1 MTTFNERVATLADDL
16 KTLFYASLQS
26 SFPGFRAPQG
36 SPTVGR
42 GEAHAQI
49 SAETNVR
56 LELTDE
62 ALTIREAELRGIGR
76 YDAVAATVQATY
88 TASDTGSHT
97 VFGGDRVQVTSP
109 SGVVTQWL
117 VQEDVT
123 FSGGATTTGAV
134 TLVCQTPGEAAN
146 GTTGTA
152 LAVQP
157 KPSWLASITLVGSAT
172 GGVDE
177 EGYADFLDRVGPE
190 FTVGTGLI
198 VKADQLQVRAAGHP
212 LVGRALALRTY
223 KPGGPNPSAGDM
235 TVALAALDRVSP
247 VSAAHGDV
255 EAYATADCNTIHA
268 VDFDDHPLVIELDVV
283 KHDDWDATVA
293 EDQVKDALV
302 AWALD
307 WGMRPVGN
315 TQSMTVEDTVRLD
328 QIASVANNQTS
339 IRYPVFSSVKVGV
352 DGGSVTH
359 SDKTLTGDFPL
370 ATLARADITVNV
382 S

>member
-16 KTLFYASLQS
+16 KTLGYSALQALI
-26 SFPGFRAPQG
+26 PGFRAPEG
-36 SPTVGR
+36 SPTVAR
-42 GEAHAQI
+42 LEAHAQI

-56 LELTDE
+56 LDLTDE
-62 ALTIREAELRGIGR
+62 ALTMREAELRGIPR
-76 YDAVAATVQATY
+76 YDAVAATIQATY
-88 TASDTGSHT
+88 TASDSASHT
-97 VFGGDRVQVTSP
+97 VYGGDRVQITSP
-109 SGVVTQWL
+109 SGEVTQWV
-117 VQEDVT
+117 VQSDVA
-123 FSGGATTTGAV
+123 FSGGATTVGAV
-134 TLVCQTPGEAAN
+134 TLVSLTPGAAAN
-146 GTTGTA
+146 DTAGTA

-157 KPSWLASITLVGSAT
+157 KPSWLDSINLVGSAT

-177 EGYADFLDRVGPE
+177 EGYADYLDRIGPE
-190 FTVGTGLI
+190 FTVGTSLI
-198 VKADQLQVRAAGHP
+198 VQADQLQIRASGHP

-235 TVALAALDRVSP
+235 TVALAGLDLVSP
-247 VSAAHGDV
+247 VPSAHADV

-268 VDFDDHPLVIELDVV
+268 TDFDDHDLVIELDAV

-293 EDQVKDALV
+293 ADQVKDALV
-302 AWALD
+302 AWVLA

-315 TQSMTVEDTVRLD
+315 SQSMTVENTVRLD
-328 QIASVANNQTS
+328 QIASIANNQTS

-370 ATLARADITVNV
+370 AKLARADITVNIT
-382 S
+382 